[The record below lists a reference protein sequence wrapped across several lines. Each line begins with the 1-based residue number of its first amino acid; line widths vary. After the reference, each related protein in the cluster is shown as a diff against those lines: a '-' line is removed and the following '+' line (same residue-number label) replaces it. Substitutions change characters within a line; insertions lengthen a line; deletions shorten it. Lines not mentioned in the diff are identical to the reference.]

1 MSAVSI
7 PRVGDRELLKLFID
21 ETLKKYEELGLSEA
35 ATCTVSQGGF
45 NFTVDI
51 RGATNKKDILED
63 LRNDQLQSSSV
74 TRLTIQDVNLS
85 GCIVYFKRNS
95 DVFIDEIGTIENGQR
110 AITEQA
116 STLFRHIN
124 RGLNKHASSV
134 YAHQDENS
142 LQIASAHHEVLTR
155 LEGLSAELI
164 EKQFKQSQDLERD
177 KQQFLDDRGAD
188 FVKKVN
194 DQDEAYSKK
203 VNDLEEQHKK
213 RSEEL
218 DDKQKKIDDADN
230 TSTRRKTT
238 TRTLEEAQEKARKFS
253 FSSNVGRRTS
263 SAFALGALLVFIGA
277 LTVYTASIELS
288 TAQTTYTNYLN
299 SLLIENTSGI
309 DNGEKVAPA
318 ADAMTKQTIYFLYI
332 RIVLGSA
339 LMISSI
345 VYLIRW
351 FNNWADRIAQQELD
365 NQIFIRDLNRAQLA
379 VEMSLEWN
387 EKKDGEIP
395 FRLLES
401 LTEGLFKPKDAPNKE
416 LLHPAEQI
424 AAALLKTADKVTLP
438 LGRGTIETSG
448 KKMDKAKPV
457 NPVPDQSTG

>member
-1 MSAVSI
+1 MSAVSV
-7 PRVGDRELLKLFID
+7 PRMDDRELLKLFID
-21 ETLKKYEELGLSEA
+21 ESLKKYEELGLSEE
-35 ATCTVSQGGF
+35 ATCTVSLGGF

-51 RGATNKKDILED
+51 RGASNKKDILED
-63 LRNDQLQSSSV
+63 LCNDQSQSSSV
-74 TRLTIQDVNLS
+74 TQLTIQDANLS
-85 GCIVYFKRNS
+85 GCTVYFKRNS
-95 DVFIDEIGTIENGQR
+95 DVFIDEIGTTQNGQR
-110 AITEQA
+110 KITEQT

-124 RGLNKHASSV
+124 RGLSKHASSV
-134 YAHQDENS
+134 YDHKDKNS

-164 EKQFKQSQDLERD
+164 EKQVKQTQELERD
-177 KQQFLDDRGAD
+177 KQKFLDDRGAD
-188 FVKKVN
+188 FAKKVN

-203 VNDLEEQHKK
+203 VIELEEQHKK

-218 DDKQKKIDDADN
+218 ADKQKKIDDADN

-253 FSSNVGRRTS
+253 FSSSVGKRTL
-263 SAFALGALLVFIGA
+263 AALVLGGLLVIIGA
-277 LTVYTASIELS
+277 LTVCLASSELS
-288 TAQTTYTNYLN
+288 STQTAYSNYLN
-299 SLLIENTSGI
+299 SLLMENTSGI
-309 DNGEKVAPA
+309 ENSEKVAPVA
-318 ADAMTKQTIYFLYI
+318 VDMTKQTIYFLYI
-332 RIVLGSA
+332 RILLGSA

-365 NQIFIRDLNRAQLA
+365 NQGFIRDLNRAQLA

-395 FRLLES
+395 PRLLES
-401 LTEGLFKPKDAPNKE
+401 LTEGLFKSKDIPNKE

-438 LGRGTIETSG
+438 LGGGTIETSG
-448 KKMDKAKPV
+448 KKMGKPI
-457 NPVPDQSTG
+457 NSVPDKSTV